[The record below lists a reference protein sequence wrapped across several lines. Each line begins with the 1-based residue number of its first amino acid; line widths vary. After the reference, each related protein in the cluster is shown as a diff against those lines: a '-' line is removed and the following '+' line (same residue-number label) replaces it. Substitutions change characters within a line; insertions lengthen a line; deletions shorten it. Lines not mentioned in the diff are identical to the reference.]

1 VREGLP
7 LFAQL
12 LEAAAEG
19 RERIPSKPQ
28 DLSRRRYFGTGV
40 PNNGRIRWSTSAREV
55 VDFVRACD
63 YFPFPSPW
71 GVPEARLDGQ
81 TLGVTKAARTGAAA
95 DAEAG
100 SVGEADADGVR
111 VAAQDEWVAVT
122 RVHVEGKAQPAGEV
136 LEPGMRFAD
145 D

>member
-1 VREGLP
+1 
-7 LFAQL
+7 
-12 LEAAAEG
+12 
-19 RERIPSKPQ
+19 
-28 DLSRRRYFGTGV
+28 
-40 PNNGRIRWSTSAREV
+40 
-55 VDFVRACD
+55 
-63 YFPFPSPW
+63 
-71 GVPEARLDGQ
+71 VPEARLDGQ